1 MADPE
6 FTDENVIKYVNGLE
20 LDELKKFVSDL
31 DTDFE
36 EALNRR
42 FRVSPNQMD
51 TLRETPAF
59 FKANITSALED
70 LLRIRSEK
78 AEAHFSVSGLDYGSA
93 TGQSME
99 QSDVE
104 IEVTHEPD
112 CTWTASVIITK

>member
-6 FTDENVIKYVNGLE
+6 FTDENVTRYVNGLD

-31 DTDFE
+31 NSDFE
-36 EALNRR
+36 EALDRR
-42 FRVSPNQMD
+42 FRVGSNQLD
-51 TLRETPAF
+51 TLKKSPAF

-70 LLRIRSEK
+70 LLRIRSEE
-78 AEAHFSVSGLDYGSA
+78 AEARFSVSGLDYGSA

-99 QSDVE
+99 QSDLE

-112 CTWTASVIITK
+112 CTWTVSVIITK